1 MPRTEK
7 EKSKKSQKIKTIIA
21 VLSAKYPNPKTPL
34 FHRNI
39 YELFVA
45 VVLSAQ
51 MQDERLNK
59 ILPKFFEKFPD
70 LKTLANADIKEIEKA
85 LRSVNYYKTKA
96 KHLKSAAKKILKE
109 FNGKIPQTL
118 DGLKSLPGVGQ
129 KTANVILG
137 EGFNTPQG
145 IVVDTHVARV
155 SRRLGLTKHKD
166 PKKIEE
172 DLKKIVP
179 KKYWRDFALWLIFH
193 GRETCKAKK
202 PLCGECGLRGVCEWY
217 KINVLPRAAKL

>member
-1 MPRTEK
+1 MPRSEK
-7 EKSKKSQKIKTIIA
+7 EKPKKSQKIKTIIT
-21 VLSAKYPNPKTPL
+21 VLSTKYPNPKTPL

-70 LKTLANADIKEIEKA
+70 LKTLANANIKEIEEA
-85 LRSVNYYKTKA
+85 LKSVNYYKTKA
-96 KHLKSAAKKILKE
+96 KHLKFAAKKILKE

-118 DGLKSLPGVGQ
+118 DKLKSLPGVGQ
-129 KTANVILG
+129 KTANVILS

-172 DLKKIVP
+172 DLKRIVP
-179 KKYWRDFALWLIFH
+179 KKHWRNFALWLIFH
-193 GRETCKAKK
+193 GREICKAKR
-202 PLCGECGLRGVCEWY
+202 PLCGECGLKNICNWY
-217 KINVLPRAAKL
+217 KKYD